1 MMAYP
6 DGSLHSLAETIY
18 ESSQD
23 DFEIKLS
30 TYLKAIAAAHSP
42 VESACG
48 GYHYPGDEFVLCD
61 EYLAAHELAVTWLQC
76 RFLGN

>member
-1 MMAYP
+1 MAYP

-30 TYLKAIAAAHSP
+30 TYLKAIATAHSP

-48 GYHYPGDEFVLCD
+48 NYHYPAEEFVLCD
-61 EYLAAHELAVTWLQC
+61 EYQSAHELAVTWLQC
-76 RFLGN
+76 RFLGK